1 MQIHP
6 YVGSHWKEEIRR
18 LSPQKNKNFMPTAK
32 FSLCRG
38 LIAVDS
44 VGRVLMS
51 LVALSWTA
59 VPGFGGTDTDLWPF
73 AAARWGRTDP
83 CAAGRSTFLLCWD
96 TLSLFALCY
105 LPGARVHPQNLF
117 CLPTPLGL
125 LTSLQVLSDHE
136 QWKGSGGK
144 KQGSFPSESGAAS
157 GGIMHRVQL
166 QHRLVPAECRLSPAA
181 RSLLR

>member
-83 CAAGRSTFLLCWD
+83 CAAG
-96 TLSLFALCY
+96 
-105 LPGARVHPQNLF
+105 
-117 CLPTPLGL
+117 
-125 LTSLQVLSDHE
+125 
-136 QWKGSGGK
+136 
-144 KQGSFPSESGAAS
+144 
-157 GGIMHRVQL
+157 
-166 QHRLVPAECRLSPAA
+166 AA
-181 RSLLR
+181 RSCCAGTRSASLHCATYQVPEFTHKIYFAFPLPLDS